1 MLYRARNDREERKM
15 YTYKDFEDKVKEY
28 GFTDGQISDADYR
41 LAQYNPDAGVA
52 LLGYKNDWLTATN
65 DSAKAMAHAA
75 AEDIR
80 TRYGNYSGGGNG
92 GSFTPTGTEEYED
105 PWETAIQSTIRSL
118 NNRKFEWSPETDPT
132 VKYYEDAYRREGERA
147 MKDTLGAVAATTGG
161 IPSSYATA
169 AAAQQ
174 RNYYA
179 QQMTDKYPELY
190 QQAFERFMKEYDNE
204 YNMLSAYA
212 DLSEQGYGRWS
223 DTQERNRN
231 ARLDAA
237 AAVQQAFNNQTKL
250 DELAQGNRQLDITEN
265 QYGAQNAIAWE
276 KLGLAR
282 EELDLAR
289 EDMLKGYDL
298 AYAELNQNDRH
309 FIDEMLYNYKV
320 FEAGNEQ
327 FWAELAQ
334 NKEISDANLKLAY
347 DQLSQSGK
355 EFLQTLAF
363 NYAELA
369 QEDQHHQD
377 TMDYNRDV
385 LAQEDQHH
393 QDNIR
398 LTEAEIQLRYD
409 QLDAETKESIRDRAY
424 DYAVLAEEARQ
435 WDAQAEITMA
445 EIGLERDQLNQS
457 ASVQELETA
466 FAAAEFGDFSY
477 LRRLGID
484 ASTYEAIW
492 NMQAN
497 EAMNPTVYGTGG
509 GEGTET
515 AGTGT
520 EKDAG
525 NGGTSVTEGSF
536 VGPVKT
542 GAEFTKIEDII
553 GKANAGFELTDN
565 EKAILA
571 GQDVTSNSEF
581 TNINDIIA
589 KASKGIKLT
598 EREKK
603 IFDKY
608 TAKMLA
614 K

>member
-1 MLYRARNDREERKM
+1 M

-80 TRYGNYSGGGNG
+80 TRYGNYSGGGDG
-92 GSFTPTGTEEYED
+92 GSFTPTGTEEYDD

-204 YNMLSAYA
+204 YDMLSAYA

-231 ARLDAA
+231 ARLDTA
-237 AAVQQAFNNQTKL
+237 AAVQQAFNNQVTL
-250 DELAQGNRQLDITEN
+250 DELAQGNRELDITEN

-276 KLGLAR
+276 ELGLAR

-355 EFLQTLAF
+355 EFLQNLAF

-369 QEDQHHQD
+369 QEDQHYQS
-377 TMDYNRDV
+377 TMDYNRDA

-398 LTEAEIQLRYD
+398 LTEAEIQLQYD
-409 QLDAETKESIRDRAY
+409 KMDQDKKTHLQNLALSYYQLAQQADQWS
-424 DYAVLAEEARQ
+424 EEMGIM
-435 WDAQAEITMA
+435 AQEL
-445 EIGLERDQLNQS
+445 GLERDKLKRDATLDQI
-457 ASVQELETA
+457 ELA
-466 FAAAEFGDFSY
+466 YAAAEIGDFS
-477 LRRLGID
+477 RLKDLGVD
-484 ASTYEAIW
+484 TSGYEALW
-492 NMQAN
+492 NS
-497 EAMNPTVYGTGG
+497 TVYGTIDEDASGA
-509 GEGTET
+509 GTE
-515 AGTGT
+515 
-520 EKDAG
+520 EDAG
-525 NGGTSVTEGSF
+525 AGGTSVTESSL